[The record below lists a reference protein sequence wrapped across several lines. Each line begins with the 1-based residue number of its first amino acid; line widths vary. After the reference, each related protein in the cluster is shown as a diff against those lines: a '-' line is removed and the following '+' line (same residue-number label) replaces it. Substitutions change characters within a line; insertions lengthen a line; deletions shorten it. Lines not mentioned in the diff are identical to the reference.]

1 MPSAWS
7 SQKHVFLYTTSGLVG
22 ADNLAC
28 SCMFQNIDQWNSL
41 KASFS
46 GGCGLQQ
53 PRAVGVA
60 ARFRE
65 SIHGIG
71 EPRGAP
77 HPCPPLPLAFQPAV
91 SIRAGAGLSVLADSS
106 NLSGRE
112 RGLHIRITFQMWGW
126 RFGKDKGKRVRKLNV
141 ARNGFS
147 LSAV

>member
-1 MPSAWS
+1 MSSAWS
-7 SQKHVFLYTTSGLVG
+7 SQKHAFLYPSPGRVG
-22 ADNLAC
+22 ADSLALPYT
-28 SCMFQNIDQWNSL
+28 FQHSDQWNSP

-46 GGCGLQQ
+46 GGRGLQQ
-53 PRAVGVA
+53 PGALGAA

-65 SIHGIG
+65 SIQGIG
-71 EPRGAP
+71 EPEQSP
-77 HPCPPLPLAFQPAV
+77 TSLLLLPLTFQPAV
-91 SIRAGAGLSVLADSS
+91 SIRAGAGLSVLAGSS

-147 LSAV
+147 LSAI

>member
-1 MPSAWS
+1 MC
-7 SQKHVFLYTTSGLVG
+7 FLTPPLAVWELTGL
-22 ADNLAC
+22 L
-28 SCMFQNIDQWNSL
+28 FYIDWRNSP
-41 KASFS
+41 KTGVS
-46 GGCGLQQ
+46 GGRGLQQ
-53 PRAVGVA
+53 PRAMGVA

-65 SIHGIG
+65 SIQGIG
-71 EPRGAP
+71 EPEWSP
-77 HPCPPLPLAFQPAV
+77 TPFSLLLLAFQPAV
-91 SIRAGAGLSVLADSS
+91 SIRAGAGLSVLAGSS